1 MGTLSVGKEPVTGA
15 IRHRR
20 QGLDPIRWIVIL
32 FLVVCAVLSFFPF
45 FLMISTSLKPVKE
58 VFQVSTRLL
67 PRQPIIDNYVR
78 VFRESQLV
86 RFLINGVIVTGG
98 ILLGQLL
105 VIIPAAYAFA
115 RLSFPGKRVLFA
127 LVLAALVF
135 PRYIAAVPNFLLL
148 SKLKLVNTYPA
159 LILPFIG
166 SSFGIFLMR
175 QYFKQ
180 IPGEYFDAAR
190 IDGCN
195 LFQMLTRVLIPLI
208 RPAVGAF
215 AIFSV
220 VTHWNDFFWP
230 LVVVQSA
237 NMYTPPAGI
246 VYFADVEAGTNWSSV
261 MSAAV
266 VIITPLVAAFLLARR
281 QFISSLTHAAIKG

>member
-281 QFISSLTHAAIKG
+281 QFISSLTHTAIKG

>member
-1 MGTLSVGKEPVTGA
+1 MGTLSVEKEAVTSR
-15 IRHRR
+15 IRPQR

-32 FLVVCAVLSFFPF
+32 FLVLCAVLSFFPF

-58 VFQVSTRLL
+58 VFQVSTQLL
-67 PRQPIIDNYVR
+67 PRQPIIDNYLR

-175 QYFKQ
+175 QYFMQ
-180 IPGEYFDAAR
+180 IPSEYFDAAR

-246 VYFADVEAGTNWSSV
+246 VYFADVEAGTNWSAV
-261 MSAAV
+261 MAAAV
-266 VIITPLVAAFLLARR
+266 VIITPLVIAFLLARR
-281 QFISSLTHAAIKG
+281 QFISSLTHTAIKG

>member
-1 MGTLSVGKEPVTGA
+1 MGPLSVGQNTSARELSG
-15 IRHRR
+15 RR
-20 QGLDPIRWIVIL
+20 VIVRPFRLIVIL
-32 FLVVCAVLSFFPF
+32 FLVACALLSFFPF
-45 FLMISTSLKPVKE
+45 FLMLSTSFKPVKE
-58 VFQVSTRLL
+58 VFQISTHLL
-67 PRQPIIDNYVR
+67 PQKPILDNYIR

-86 RFLINGVIVTGG
+86 RFLANGVIVTVG

-115 RLSFPGKRVLFA
+115 RLSFPGQRVLFA
-127 LVLAALVF
+127 VVLAALVF

-148 SKLKLVNTYPA
+148 SRLKMINTYAA

-166 SSFGIFLMR
+166 SPFGIFLMR

-180 IPGEYFDAAR
+180 IPSEYFDAAR

-195 LFQMLTRVLIPLI
+195 LLQMLSRVLIPLI

-230 LVVVQSA
+230 LIVVRSS

-246 VYFADVEAGTNWSSV
+246 VYFADVEAGTNWSAV
-261 MSAAV
+261 MAAAV
-266 VIITPLVAAFLLARR
+266 VIITPLVVTFLLARR
-281 QFISSLTHAAIKG
+281 QFISSLFHTTIKG